1 LETLIEWAID
11 ITVLLAVV
19 AIALFVRSRAGDRQQ
34 RGLRETAA
42 RLGLQFEALHM
53 GRVEGAAATVDEQ
66 ALLRSNTGR
75 TVLNLMA
82 RTPMARSWRVWGR
95 RDGLNLSIEPDA
107 HGHGTPM
114 TRLRADFERP
124 LGVGLELSSRAAL
137 DRAPASSL
145 SPCQG
150 SGRRAAHRRRHP
162 ACLDAAGK
170 GRGRFSQVDQARSAF
185 EALSQGGQV
194 TMPLAP
200 SFWAETF
207 GMLTDRFGVSWA
219 IPPSHRH

>member
-1 LETLIEWAID
+1 MESIIEWAVDVMI
-11 ITVLLAVV
+11 LLAVLSV
-19 AIALFVRSRAGDRQQ
+19 ALFVRGRIVDRQQ

-42 RLGLQFEALHM
+42 RLGLQFEARHM
-53 GRVEGAAATVDEQ
+53 GRAADAAACADEQ

-137 DRAPASSL
+137 DRAPAWL
-145 SPCQG
+145 SRPEVKRELEALFDAHGAALIDDQG
-150 SGRRAAHRRRHP
+150 AQIRLHGRVGDAATLVPLVEALERAAR
-162 ACLDAAGK
+162 AVQAAG
-170 GRGRFSQVDQARSAF
+170 R
-185 EALSQGGQV
+185 
-194 TMPLAP
+194 P
-200 SFWAETF
+200 
-207 GMLTDRFGVSWA
+207 
-219 IPPSHRH
+219 H

>member
-1 LETLIEWAID
+1 LETLIELSID

-53 GRVEGAAATVDEQ
+53 GRVEGAEASADEQ
-66 ALLRSNTGR
+66 ALARSNTGR

-137 DRAPASSL
+137 DRAPAWL
-145 SPCQG
+145 SRPEVKRELEALFDAHGAALIDDQG
-150 SGRRAAHRRRHP
+150 AQIRLHGRVG
-162 ACLDAAGK
+162 DAATL
-170 GRGRFSQVDQARSAF
+170 VPLV
-185 EALSQGGQV
+185 EALVQAARAVQAAGR
-194 TMPLAP
+194 P
-200 SFWAETF
+200 
-207 GMLTDRFGVSWA
+207 R
-219 IPPSHRH
+219 